1 MNQLCSK
8 WLNYNNLNQLKK
20 MLHIFFDK
28 DDIVISDLTDKIRL
42 EKVNDDTCPSAKKNN
57 LICVDR
63 VQSNVEKE

>member
-1 MNQLCSK
+1 
-8 WLNYNNLNQLKK
+8 